1 MYKINVHNL
10 YFWFDK
16 CNNNIIVLFT
26 KNYCYNHVKYQ
37 STDWF
42 VPMSCM
48 YDVKCKHDQAQL
60 LLLKDVMTKS
70 CKEILIHCSFFTLSL
85 SKTNG
90 RQFSWSLLLQT
101 IENVRLYFYLKIKY
115 IKMT

>member
-1 MYKINVHNL
+1 MYLICISDLISAIRILLFVL
-10 YFWFDK
+10 L
-16 CNNNIIVLFT
+16 IIIIT
-26 KNYCYNHVKYQ
+26 ITVKYQ
-37 STDWF
+37 CTDWF

-90 RQFSWSLLLQT
+90 RQFSVVCTILQT
-101 IENVRLYFYLKIKY
+101 IEKVRSYFHLKIKY

>member
-1 MYKINVHNL
+1 MYIICISGL
-10 YFWFDK
+10 ISAIIILLFFLLR
-16 CNNNIIVLFT
+16 IIVT
-26 KNYCYNHVKYQ
+26 ITVKYQ

-101 IENVRLYFYLKIKY
+101 IENVRLYFHLKIKY